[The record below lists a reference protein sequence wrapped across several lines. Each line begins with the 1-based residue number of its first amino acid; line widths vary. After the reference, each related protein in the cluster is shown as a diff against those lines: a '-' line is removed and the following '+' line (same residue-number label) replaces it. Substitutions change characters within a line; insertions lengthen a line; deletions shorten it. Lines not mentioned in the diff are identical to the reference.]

1 MYNHYN
7 AIKLSKSEINI
18 IIKNLKYLK
27 KFKNS
32 INFFSYPFGQ
42 KNENYNNS
50 TDKYILNILKSKK
63 IFYADTLSFNKDF
76 AQSIHRMTK
85 SMIWMGLVSKKK

>member
-7 AIKLSKSEINI
+7 VIKLSKSEIKYYY
-18 IIKNLKYLK
+18 KNLKYLK

-63 IFYADTLSFNKDF
+63 IFM
-76 AQSIHRMTK
+76 QIHSHLIKILHSQFTE
-85 SMIWMGLVSKKK
+85 